1 MLSYQSVVID
11 FEGFRISNQ
20 PFVIKELSVR
30 AFDFHDTILL
40 KPPYTSSVL
49 PCKTQKVY
57 AWLTKNLHGLTWESG
72 VHEYS
77 FLFCYF
83 VCLKIRFPNLIVYA
97 KGFEKCSYLRC
108 FFLHVIDLETLN
120 CPSANQLI
128 HFASLNCHNHYNN
141 YLRIHCA
148 RKKANLFY
156 YWLSREISSVFI
168 VPLQMLKDYL
178 QLTLSPN
185 LKLTVTPLSHD
196 KDKCSLELVKE
207 EYKKVG
213 EHKLLRK
220 AVITLTPTEYHN
232 LKSSISSYDCFLDF
246 IKSHNVK
253 TTIAAVDERT
263 QHSRPE
269 LAEKT

>member
-72 VHEYS
+72 VHECS

-148 RKKANLFY
+148 REKSNLFY
-156 YWLSREISSVFI
+156 YWLSRGNQFCVHCSAANVERQPSTHP
-168 VPLQMLKDYL
+168 VPEPEADG
-178 QLTLSPN
+178 N
-185 LKLTVTPLSHD
+185 
-196 KDKCSLELVKE
+196 
-207 EYKKVG
+207 
-213 EHKLLRK
+213 
-220 AVITLTPTEYHN
+220 
-232 LKSSISSYDCFLDF
+232 
-246 IKSHNVK
+246 
-253 TTIAAVDERT
+253 TTFTR
-263 QHSRPE
+263 SR
-269 LAEKT
+269 